1 MLLTY
6 IQSVQPD
13 EEYVSNDEDEEG
25 RACQISELTKM
36 IIKDEDVKKKLNY
49 VYYSLHKY
57 LQEMG
62 FCCGI
67 RRQIQSSI
75 ILQYWGMITL
85 KSPQKQIQQK
95 YLKNSWVTT

>member
-36 IIKDEDVKKKLNY
+36 IIKDEDVKKKAELRLLFPTQIPTGN
-49 VYYSLHKY
+49 
-57 LQEMG
+57 G
-62 FCCGI
+62 FLLWHPTAN
-67 RRQIQSSI
+67 SI
-75 ILQYWGMITL
+75 INYFTVLRDDNIEKPSKTNTA
-85 KSPQKQIQQK
+85 KIPQK
-95 YLKNSWVTT
+95 